1 MQNEVFHFLCCVQ
14 APLGT
19 GEVFRLLAMT
29 LNLVEG
35 GQRGVRRVRRG
46 WKPQELQLQLNVH
59 SGDFKKTCNQVVR
72 LCSNCRRI

>member
-35 GQRGVRRVRRG
+35 GQRG
-46 WKPQELQLQLNVH
+46 
-59 SGDFKKTCNQVVR
+59 GDEAGAAGLETTGASTPTQRPFWRLRKKLATKQ
-72 LCSNCRRI
+72 